1 MRNYGR
7 KPSLSSISK
16 TRRLSLL
23 ALLAAIAIVL
33 NYIENLLALPFGIR
47 FGFANVIAM
56 SVITL
61 FGVNAMLLINVIRVL
76 ISGLLSG
83 IFMSY
88 PWFMSVAG
96 VTLSSIALILLSGRA
111 SVIFTGIICAIAHDV
126 GQILVL
132 SMVISSQA
140 FVPYLGVMI
149 VFSLV
154 TGTASGMI
162 SNAVTKRIL
171 MMEGVQK

>member
-1 MRNYGR
+1 M
-7 KPSLSSISK
+7 
-16 TRRLSLL
+16 LSLF
-23 ALLAAIAIVL
+23 AAIAIML

-56 SVITL
+56 CVISL
-61 FGVNAMLLINVIRVL
+61 FGVSAMLLINVIRVL

-88 PWFMSVAG
+88 PWFMSIAG
-96 VTLSSIALILLSGRA
+96 VTLSSMTLILLWRRA
-111 SVIFTGIICAIAHDV
+111 SDVFTGIICAIAHDI

-132 SMVISSQA
+132 SLVISSRA
-140 FVPYLGVMI
+140 FIPYLGVMI
-149 VFSLV
+149 IFSLV

-162 SNAVTKRIL
+162 THAVTKRIL
-171 MMEGVQK
+171 LKEGVQK